1 MKRREFIG
9 LVCGAATWPIGAS
22 AQQANRMRRVGALLT
37 GAGSLIDVFSRE
49 LENLG
54 WSEGR
59 NVHIEL
65 LTQTGDPSQL
75 RADAAG
81 LVKLSPDVIF
91 TTSPVE
97 AKVLRQET
105 STIPIVFVVGVD
117 PVSQG
122 VIDSFAHPGGNITG
136 CSSFEFS
143 MGGKWVQN
151 LKEIAPS
158 IKRIGVFFNPRTA
171 PYILSIIHSIESAA
185 GPSSVKTSAIP
196 VHDLAE
202 FEHALAS
209 FAQEPDGGIIF
220 PPDIFLAAKISAI
233 IALVAQYRVPAVYS
247 IPAFATLGG
256 LVAYGPD
263 IIDNYRRAANLVD
276 RILRGANPGDLPVEQ
291 PTKFQLVIN
300 RKTANALGLT
310 VPPTLLA
317 QADEVI
323 E

>member
-1 MKRREFIG
+1 MQRREFIMLIG
-9 LVCGAATWPIGAS
+9 GAAAWPSAAC
-22 AQQANRMRRVGALLT
+22 AQQPNRMRRVGALLT
-37 GAGSLIDVFSRE
+37 GAGSLIDVLARE

-65 LTQTGDPSQL
+65 RTHTGDPSQL

-81 LVKLSPDVIF
+81 LVRLSPDVIF

-105 STIPIVFVVGVD
+105 SSIPIVFAVGVD

-122 VIDSFAHPGGNITG
+122 VIHSFAHPGGNITG

-151 LKEIAPS
+151 LKEIAPN
-158 IKRIGVFFNPRTA
+158 IRRIGVFFNPRTA
-171 PYILSIIHSIESAA
+171 PYIQSIIHSVESAA
-185 GPSSVKTSAIP
+185 GPSSVKISAIP
-196 VHDLAE
+196 VQDLAE
-202 FEHALAS
+202 FEHAVAS

-220 PPDIFLAAKISAI
+220 PPDIFLAAKIQAI
-233 IALVAQYRVPAVYS
+233 IALVAQYHVPAVYS

-263 IIDNYRRAANLVD
+263 IVDNYRRAANLVD
-276 RILRGANPGDLPVEQ
+276 RILRGAKPGDLPVEQ

-300 RKTANALGLT
+300 LKTAKALGLA
-310 VPPTLLA
+310 VSPSLLA
-317 QADEVI
+317 SADEVI